1 MVLYQ
6 STPFPNP
13 VKTKS
18 FHVMVKLLNA
28 MELLWT
34 DNQKDLQKAKIL
46 KKMVKAKTTAKYTQK
61 LLKTCKSWGGPLTN
75 REMLKQILKNSGDHQ
90 DKIVRTKLLYYWDTH
105 KSEIMNTQDL
115 FKLNKISHEDWLINL
130 CVTQRN
136 AIRG

>member
-1 MVLYQ
+1 
-6 STPFPNP
+6 
-13 VKTKS
+13 
-18 FHVMVKLLNA
+18 
-28 MELLWT
+28 
-34 DNQKDLQKAKIL
+34 
-46 KKMVKAKTTAKYTQK
+46 MVKAKTTAKYTQK

-75 REMLKQILKNSGDHQ
+75 REMLQQILKNSGDHQ

-136 AIRG
+136 AIRGWYRLFSSLVYQFWVCPNSILNKIITISERHFNFLNISVT